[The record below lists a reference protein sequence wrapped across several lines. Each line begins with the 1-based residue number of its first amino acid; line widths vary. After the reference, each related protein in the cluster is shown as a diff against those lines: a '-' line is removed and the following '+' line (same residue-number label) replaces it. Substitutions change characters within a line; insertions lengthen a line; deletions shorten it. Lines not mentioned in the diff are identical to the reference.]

1 MTAHDKP
8 VSKLAESPELCTGLD
23 SLMVSEQQQERFVIP
38 GLKTVSQTQW
48 GSEKN
53 QKCALRWGRKE
64 GKKEGRIEGRKGRR
78 ERLEG
83 KEGGTRHIYKC

>member
-64 GKKEGRIEGRKGRR
+64 LQNEISIGESQLG
-78 ERLEG
+78 
-83 KEGGTRHIYKC
+83 YKTLSRPR